1 MLFVVTCNNG
11 YQHAVLEFDIGAE
24 FESLI
29 QWLTANFSPF
39 FDAITQFITLLIDG
53 LEAVLLYPPS
63 YVMIALLTA
72 LAWWTCSRGMAA
84 FSFVGLLLIDQVT
97 IPLPFWDTA
106 LVFGMD
112 FWELLM
118 QTVALTLIAT
128 LLCLVVGIPVGIW
141 ASKNETVNQSVR
153 PVLDFMQTMPA
164 FVYLIPA
171 VLLFGLG
178 KVPGVIATFIFA
190 TPPVVRLT
198 NLGIREV
205 PEEVVEASRSFGATT
220 RQTLLKVELPVALPT
235 IMAGVNQTIMLAL
248 SMVVIA
254 ALIGA
259 EGLGGPVVR
268 GVTQLQIADGF
279 NGGLAIVILAI
290 YLDRITQSIG
300 EQAATANGGT
310 ESS

>member
-1 MLFVVTCNNG
+1 MI
-11 YQHAVLEFDIGAE
+11 EFDIGEE

-39 FDAITQFITLLIDG
+39 FDAITQFITLLING
-53 LEAVLLYPPS
+53 LEAALLYPPS
-63 YVMIALLTA
+63 YVMVALLTA

-84 FSFVGLLLIDQVT
+84 FSFIGLLLIDQVT
-97 IPLPFWDTA
+97 LPLPFWDTT
-106 LVFGMD
+106 LVFGMG

-128 LLCLVVGIPVGIW
+128 LLCLIVGIPVGIW
-141 ASKNETVNQSVR
+141 ASKNNAVNQSVR

-220 RQTLLKVELPVALPT
+220 RQTLFKVELPVALPT

-300 EQAATANGGT
+300 EQAATASGSA

>member
-1 MLFVVTCNNG
+1 M
-11 YQHAVLEFDIGAE
+11 LEFDIGKE

-39 FDAITQFITLLIDG
+39 FDAITAFITLLIDG

-72 LAWWTCSRGMAA
+72 LAWWVCSRGMAA
-84 FSFVGLLLIDQVT
+84 FSFVGLLLIDQFTV
-97 IPLPFWDTA
+97 PLPFLDTT
-106 LVFGMD
+106 LVFGMG
-112 FWELLM
+112 FWDLLM

-128 LLCLVVGIPVGIW
+128 LLCLVIGIPVGIW
-141 ASKNETVNQSVR
+141 ASKNEAVNQSVR

-205 PEEVVEASRSFGATT
+205 PDEVVEASQSFGATT
-220 RQTLLKVELPVALPT
+220 RQTLMKVELPVALPT

-290 YLDRITQSIG
+290 YLDRITQSVG
-300 EQAATANGGT
+300 EQAATANGAA

>member
-1 MLFVVTCNNG
+1 MI
-11 YQHAVLEFDIGAE
+11 EFDIGAE
-24 FESLI
+24 FERLI
-29 QWLTANFSPF
+29 NWLTTNFSAA
-39 FDAITQFITLLIDG
+39 FDAITDFIALLIGG
-53 LEAVLLYPPS
+53 LEAILVYPPS
-63 YVMIALLTA
+63 LVMIALLTT
-72 LAWWTCSRGMAA
+72 LAWWICSRGMAL
-84 FSFVGLLLIDQVT
+84 FSFIGLLLIDQVT
-97 IPLPFWDTA
+97 IPLPFTEA
-106 LVFGMD
+106 SFVFGMG
-112 FWELLM
+112 FWTLLM
-118 QTVALTLIAT
+118 ETVALTLIAT
-128 LLCLVVGIPVGIW
+128 LLCLVVGIPVGVW
-141 ASKNETVNQSVR
+141 ASKNEAVHRGVR

-178 KVPGVIATFIFA
+178 EVPGVIATFIFA

-205 PEEVVEASRSFGATT
+205 PEEVVEAAHSFGATT

-259 EGLGGPVVR
+259 EGLGQPVVR

-290 YLDRITQSIG
+290 YLDRITQAIG
-300 EQAATANGGT
+300 ERAATQQSQTTVA
-310 ESS
+310 

>member
-1 MLFVVTCNNG
+1 
-11 YQHAVLEFDIGAE
+11 VLEFDIGAE

-39 FDAITQFITLLIDG
+39 FDAITAFITLLIDG
-53 LEAVLLYPPS
+53 LEAALLYPPS

-84 FSFVGLLLIDQVT
+84 FSFVGLVLIDQVT
-97 IPLPFWDTA
+97 IPLPFLDTT
-106 LVFGMD
+106 LVFGMG

-128 LLCLVVGIPVGIW
+128 LLCLVIGIPMGIW
-141 ASKNETVNQSVR
+141 ASKNKTVNQSVR

-205 PEEVVEASRSFGATT
+205 PDEVVEASRSFGATT
-220 RQTLLKVELPVALPT
+220 HQTLMKVELPVALPT

-290 YLDRITQSIG
+290 YLDRITQSVG
-300 EQAATANGGT
+300 EHAATENDT
-310 ESS
+310 STSE

>member
-1 MLFVVTCNNG
+1 M
-11 YQHAVLEFDIGAE
+11 LEFDIGAE

-254 ALIGA
+254 AIIGA

>member
-1 MLFVVTCNNG
+1 M
-11 YQHAVLEFDIGAE
+11 LEFDIGAE

-84 FSFVGLLLIDQVT
+84 FSFIGLLLIDQVT

-106 LVFGMD
+106 LVFGMG

-310 ESS
+310 ESA

>member
-1 MLFVVTCNNG
+1 M
-11 YQHAVLEFDIGAE
+11 LEFDIGAE

-39 FDAITQFITLLIDG
+39 FDAVTQFITLLIDG

-97 IPLPFWDTA
+97 IPLPFWDTT
-106 LVFGMD
+106 LVFGMG
-112 FWELLM
+112 FWDLLM